1 MLNVLY
7 VLVQASCSED
17 GEIWLT
23 LNCVGLLILLSPG
36 DDISLP
42 EEFYTSSKIID
53 SLQPTIYLIDEY
65 SGSSNIR

>member
-1 MLNVLY
+1 MLVH
-7 VLVQASCSED
+7 ASRNEV

-36 DDISLP
+36 EDISLP
-42 EEFYTSSKIID
+42 EEFYTLSKIID

-65 SGSSNIR
+65 PRSSNIR